1 MDFEIRNTS
10 DVDMVYTKVVVLNK
24 SITCSQ
30 NVFDLKSYRV
40 LDMCLKFIDFVIQ
53 NLEFLK
59 DLECSHS

>member
-10 DVDMVYTKVVVLNK
+10 DVDMVYTKVVVFNK